1 MLAKNTALRRKLSRS
16 VLMPVG
22 IAVPVRGQLIMTILI
37 LECSPHLVSHISIA
51 PYEPRATAVGWPAL
65 PLRAALS
72 EPASGG
78 RARPAVYRPPCR
90 TLAKLFLIGSAASVA
105 TICASFQS
113 SPFCAD
119 ANSRLLRLCAA
130 ERLKASEIDL
140 VAISSAMNSNAEPVF
155 SLEMSIT
162 FAPYSAAPLA
172 WAE

>member
-72 EPASGG
+72 PAGFRWPRASSRLQAALQDPREALLDWLG
-78 RARPAVYRPPCR
+78 RFGRNHLREFPKLAVLRRCEFQ
-90 TLAKLFLIGSAASVA
+90 TLAALRGRKAEGLRNRLGSHQLSHE
-105 TICASFQS
+105 FQCGAGVL
-113 SPFCAD
+113 P
-119 ANSRLLRLCAA
+119 
-130 ERLKASEIDL
+130 
-140 VAISSAMNSNAEPVF
+140 
-155 SLEMSIT
+155 
-162 FAPYSAAPLA
+162 
-172 WAE
+172 